1 MQTPHLHDDLITR
14 VIHKI
19 LPIIYI
25 ISDDILHMHDTC
37 VKAPPTI
44 QIFAYFINLCCLL
57 HSLIIYVLGGEGQ
70 GGNEKVGEWYGGL
83 ESEPNIGTLICITS
97 EENDDI

>member
-1 MQTPHLHDDLITR
+1 MHTTHDDLITR

-44 QIFAYFINLCCLL
+44 QIFANFINLCCLL
-57 HSLIIYVLGGEGQ
+57 HSLIIYVFEGAENGKGLGGS
-70 GGNEKVGEWYGGL
+70 VGAV
-83 ESEPNIGTLICITS
+83 NRTS
-97 EENDDI
+97 VYTNMHKE